1 MQLFIDTANLEEIKT
16 VAKWGII
23 SGVTTNPSLMA
34 RETGADFKTTIQ
46 TICSYIDGPVSA
58 EVISLKAKDM
68 VKEGEKI
75 AKWHDNVVIKIPTT
89 EDGLEAIYQ
98 LTQKDIST
106 NATLVFSANQALMV
120 ASAGATYASPFVGRI
135 DDMGQEGMVV
145 LQEIMD
151 IMNVYGFETQII
163 SASLRHTRHVT
174 DSALAG
180 ADIATV
186 PFKVLKQMIKHPLT
200 DAGIE
205 KFMQDWA
212 KK

>member
-1 MQLFIDTANLEEIKT
+1 
-16 VAKWGII
+16 
-23 SGVTTNPSLMA
+23 
-34 RETGADFKTTIQ
+34 
-46 TICSYIDGPVSA
+46 
-58 EVISLKAKDM
+58 M
-68 VKEGEKI
+68 V
-75 AKWHDNVVIKIPTT
+75 
-89 EDGLEAIYQ
+89 
-98 LTQKDIST
+98 
-106 NATLVFSANQALMV
+106 LMV

>member
-1 MQLFIDTANLEEIKT
+1 MQLFIDTANLDEIKA
-16 VAKWGII
+16 VSKWGVV

-34 RETGADFKTTIQ
+34 KETGADFKTTIQ

-58 EVISLKAKDM
+58 EVISLKAKEM

-75 AKWHDNVVIKIPTT
+75 SKWHENVVIKIPTT

-98 LTQKDIST
+98 LSQKDIAT
-106 NATLVFSANQALMV
+106 NATLIFSANQALMV
-120 ASAGATYASPFVGRI
+120 AQAGATYASPFIGRI
-135 DDMGQEGMVV
+135 DDMGQDGMAV
-145 LQEIMD
+145 LAEIMD
-151 IMNVYGFETQII
+151 IMDVYGFETQII
-163 SASLRHTRHVT
+163 SASIRHTRHVT
-174 DSALAG
+174 DSALVG
-180 ADIATV
+180 ADIATI
-186 PFKVLKQMIKHPLT
+186 PYKVLKQMIRHPLT